1 LPNAHPS
8 LGCFGSEASVLGAFG
23 FRFARL
29 HFAVTLEFDFARER
43 VAVDLAG
50 VLLGTFMAITL

>member
-8 LGCFGSEASVLGAFG
+8 LGCFGSAASVLGTFG
-23 FRFARL
+23 LSFARL
-29 HFAVTLEFDFARER
+29 HFAVTLEFDSARER

-50 VLLGTFMAITL
+50 VLLGAFPAITL